1 MKLIIDLVLALKNV
15 DIFSDIPEHIMADIA
30 DIIEINEFGKGERII
45 RKGEVGN
52 CLYIIRKGKVSVHD
66 GDKTLATLGENDI
79 VGELSL
85 LAPVMRT
92 ADVTA
97 LEDLVLF
104 RIDREFFMD
113 LLFEEPEIMKG
124 ILNVLVS
131 RITTLNARLAQQLSP

>member
-30 DIIEINEFGKGERII
+30 DIIEINEFGKGERIM

-52 CLYIIRKGKVSVHD
+52 CLYIIRKGRVSVHD